1 MASKW
6 SRAAFIF
13 GLESLGPTKGPQF
26 PFFVNKNLTKI
37 LCKRNRALQG
47 PPPNHRAHYRPSH
60 MDRRRVGNID
70 WGKGR
75 PDLRQ
80 LITAYRGPNYP
91 LRAPIMAPF
100 AQIIHIQMIQ

>member
-1 MASKW
+1 M
-6 SRAAFIF
+6 
-13 GLESLGPTKGPQF
+13 
-26 PFFVNKNLTKI
+26 NKNVTKM
-37 LCKRNRALQG
+37 LCKINRVLQG
-47 PPPNHRAHYRPSH
+47 APPNRRAHYRPSH
-60 MDRRRVGNID
+60 TDQRRVGNVD

-75 PDLRQ
+75 ADLRQ